1 MNGLAN
7 MATSADTDA
16 QKYAYPF
23 TTDTVLRS
31 QLSAFGQAPFSANW
45 GYLSVITITSSF
57 YRLFTN

>member
-45 GYLSVITITSSF
+45 GYLSFILI
-57 YRLFTN
+57 